1 MSIFEQLIENKILL
15 TSGLAWLIS
24 QFLKIIINLLVE
36 KRIVWERLFGD
47 GGMPSGHSATVSCLA
62 VLCGWYEGF
71 NSVLFAI
78 AMLLAVIVM
87 HDAMG
92 VRREAGKHAATI
104 KEIADAINQIFINK
118 DSEIKT
124 EKLKLLIGHSP
135 IQVFFGAV
143 TGFLVALFHIII
155 FC

>member
-1 MSIFEQLIENKILL
+1 MNIFEQLIENKILI
-15 TSGLAWLIS
+15 TAGLAWLIS
-24 QFLKIIINLLVE
+24 QVFKIITNLLVDR
-36 KRIVWERLFGD
+36 KFSFERLFGD
-47 GGMPSGHSATVSCLA
+47 GGMPSGHSATVFCLA

-71 NSVLFAI
+71 NSTLFAI

-124 EKLKLLIGHSP
+124 EKLKLLVGHSP

-143 TGFLVALFHIII
+143 TGFLVALVHILIYS
-155 FC
+155 

>member
-1 MSIFEQLIENKILL
+1 MSIFEQLIHNRILI
-15 TSGLAWLIS
+15 TSGLAWLVS
-24 QFLKIIINLLVE
+24 QVFKILTNILVDR
-36 KRIVWERLFGD
+36 KFSFERLFGD
-47 GGMPSGHSATVSCLA
+47 GGMPSGHSATVFCLA

-71 NSVLFAI
+71 DSVIFAI

-104 KEIADAINQIFINK
+104 KEIAEAINQIFINK

-124 EKLKLLIGHSP
+124 EKLKLLVGHSP

-143 TGFLVALFHIII
+143 TGFLVALVHILIY
-155 FC
+155 F

>member
-1 MSIFEQLIENKILL
+1 MDIFEQLIQNKILL

-24 QFLKIIINLLVE
+24 QFLKIITNLLIE

-62 VLCGWYEGF
+62 VLCGWYTGF
-71 NSVLFAI
+71 DSVIFAI
-78 AMLLAVIVM
+78 SMLLAVIVM

-104 KEIADAINQIFINK
+104 KEIADAINQIFVNK

-135 IQVFFGAV
+135 IQVFFGAI

-155 FC
+155 VC

>member
-1 MSIFEQLIENKILL
+1 MNILEQLIENKILI
-15 TSGLAWLIS
+15 TAGLAWLIS
-24 QFLKIIINLLVE
+24 QVFKIITNLLVDR
-36 KRIVWERLFGD
+36 KFSFERLFGD
-47 GGMPSGHSATVSCLA
+47 GGMPSGHSATVFCLA

-71 NSVLFAI
+71 NSTLFAI

-124 EKLKLLIGHSP
+124 EKLKLLVGHSP

-143 TGFLVALFHIII
+143 TGFLVALVHILIYS
-155 FC
+155 